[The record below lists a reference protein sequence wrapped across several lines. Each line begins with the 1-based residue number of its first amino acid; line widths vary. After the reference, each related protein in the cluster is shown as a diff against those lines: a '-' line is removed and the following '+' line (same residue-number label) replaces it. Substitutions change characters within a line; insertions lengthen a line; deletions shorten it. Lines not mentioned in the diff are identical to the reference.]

1 MADLTPDRASR
12 EKFARLVLQE
22 LGAPVS
28 DPNIAYLLGQMDV
41 EGVYDNRTTRIK
53 NNPLCTTQRGHG
65 GWSANS
71 VGVRAYPSMEAGAKA
86 TAETLRNGRYSTTL
100 AALRLG
106 HPESGA
112 IDPMEGAVWSGSS
125 DYTAKV
131 LRAAA
136 KYTSVPDTAAQFK
149 ERAGAVGSAPYS
161 PTNLTEIG
169 ARTDMAVAQRNV
181 LTVDGTAATQELA
194 VPTGLDNVPWW
205 EVEGLLLGNRKLRRI
220 PDAITFLVR
229 LPETATRA
237 ASYLGEQGTS
247 GPPVLIRLTTG
258 LTSLSQGMSHQNSVE
273 PTGSG
278 LLLNLWGSR
287 PDMFNASG
295 VTGVFQ
301 NQYGLTSLMS
311 RMSLP
316 DDPRMLN
323 ALQMVYGTG
332 HLGEIQE
339 RDFRVAAQDAFVE
352 LLHLFKN
359 NGIIR
364 YLPRVAKNGDDVQ
377 WSRAMGIS
385 GYQMR
390 HRVGD
395 VMAAGRVAMIY
406 KGRTIMGQFKSFTW
420 TASAESPYRWEFSF
434 TFRAMEE
441 YVPYLVGGL

>member
-12 EKFARLVLQE
+12 ERFATLVLQE

-28 DPNIAYLLGQMDV
+28 DPNIAYILGQMDV
-41 EGVYDNRTTRIK
+41 EGVYNNSSTRIR
-53 NNPLCTTQRGHG
+53 NNPLCTTQNGHG
-65 GWSANS
+65 GVRANS
-71 VGVRAYPSMEAGAKA
+71 VGVKAYPSMEAGAKA
-86 TAETLRNGRYSTTL
+86 TAETLRNGRYPTTL
-100 AALRLG
+100 QALQTG
-106 HPESGA
+106 HPETAS
-112 IDPMEGAVWSGSS
+112 INPMEGATWSGSA

-136 KYTSVPDTAAQFK
+136 NYTSGGSTAAQFRDK
-149 ERAGAVGSAPYS
+149 AGAVGSAPFS

-169 ARTDMAVAQRNV
+169 ARNEMAVAQRSV
-181 LTVDGTAATQELA
+181 RTVDGTAATQELA
-194 VPTGLDNVPWW
+194 VAEGLDNVPWW
-205 EVEGLLLGNRKLRRI
+205 EVEGILLGNRKLRRI

-229 LPETATRA
+229 LPETSTRA
-237 ASYLGEQGTS
+237 ASYLGEQGAS

-258 LTSLSQGMSHQNSVE
+258 LTTMGQGMSHQNSVE

-287 PDMFNASG
+287 PDMITASG
-295 VTGVFQ
+295 TTGVFQ

-311 RMSLP
+311 LRSLP
-316 DDPRMLN
+316 EDPRMLR
-323 ALQMVYGTG
+323 ALQMVYGDA

-406 KGRTIMGQFKSFTW
+406 KGRTILGQFKSFSW
-420 TASAESPYRWEFSF
+420 TASAESPYRWEFNF